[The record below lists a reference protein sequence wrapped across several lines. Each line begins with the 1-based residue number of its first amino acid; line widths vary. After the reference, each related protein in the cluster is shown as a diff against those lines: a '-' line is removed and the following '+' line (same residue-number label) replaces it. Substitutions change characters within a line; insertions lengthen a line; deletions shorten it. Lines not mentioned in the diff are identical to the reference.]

1 MEIQPTRKTPRGPE
15 WIVIYVTHNLQEAH
29 IMAGK
34 LGANDVPSMI
44 HQEAGATALGITL
57 GHLGEIKVLVSPAD
71 YERAVAILFPAADV
85 QLEANTDKLRLI
97 WRDDKDDAEY
107 DVEDEDDE

>member
-1 MEIQPTRKTPRGPE
+1 MGIQPTRKTPQGPE
-15 WIVIYVTHNLQEAH
+15 WIAIHITHNLQEAH

-57 GHLGEIKVLVSPAD
+57 GHLGEIKVLVSPVD
-71 YERAVAILFPAADV
+71 YERAAAILFPAADD
-85 QLEANTDKLRLI
+85 QLEASTDKLRLI
-97 WRDDKDDAEY
+97 WRDDED

>member
-1 MEIQPTRKTPRGPE
+1 MEIQPTRKASQGPE

>member
-1 MEIQPTRKTPRGPE
+1 MAMQSTRKTPQGPE
-15 WIVIYVTHNLQEAH
+15 WIAIYVTHNLQEAH

-57 GHLGEIKVLVSPAD
+57 GHLGEVKVLVSPAD
-71 YERAVAILFPAADV
+71 YERAAAILFPAADS

-97 WRDDKDDAEY
+97 WRDDEDGAEY

>member
-1 MEIQPTRKTPRGPE
+1 MRIQPTRKTPQGPE
-15 WIVIYVTHNLQEAH
+15 WIAIYVTHNLQEAH

-57 GHLGEIKVLVSPAD
+57 GHLGEVKVLVSPAD
-71 YERAVAILFPAADV
+71 YERAAAILFPAADR
-85 QLEANTDKLRLI
+85 LRLI
-97 WRDDKDDAEY
+97 WRNDEDGAEY